1 MSKYIF
7 LGPILIICVWVLVS
21 VFKLASPLFLPSFF
35 ETINTLLILLRQGNV
50 FLDIWATVYR
60 TLTGFFVAGVLGV
73 PLGLL
78 VGNYLKLYKTF
89 EVVIDFFRS
98 LPGTAL
104 FPLFLLIFGIGDGS
118 KIATAVFVSLWIIL
132 VNSAYG
138 VLYSSKLR
146 QKVGFTLG
154 ANRFQIFRDIV
165 LMDAL
170 PQVFVGLR
178 TALSISLVVVV
189 VSEMFIGSK
198 FGLGQKIFDAYL
210 TYETTKLY
218 AILLITGLLGY
229 TLNKIFV
236 AFEKKM
242 VHWAGK

>member
-1 MSKYIF
+1 MSKYVF
-7 LGPILIICVWVLVS
+7 LGPILVICIWVLVS

-35 ETINTLLILLRQGNV
+35 ETINTLLVLLQQGNV

-78 VGNYLKLYKTF
+78 MGNYLKLYKTF

-132 VNSAYG
+132 INSAYG

-165 LMDAL
+165 VMDAL

-229 TLNKIFV
+229 ALNKIFV

>member
-7 LGPILIICVWVLVS
+7 LGPILVICIWVLVS
-21 VFKLASPLFLPSFF
+21 LFKLVSPLFLPPFF
-35 ETINTLLILLRQGNV
+35 ETINTLLILLRHGNV
-50 FLDIWATVYR
+50 FLDIWATAYR
-60 TLTGFFVAGVLGV
+60 TLIGFIIAGVLGV
-73 PLGLL
+73 PLGLM

-104 FPLFLLIFGIGDGS
+104 FPLFLLIFGIGDWS

-132 VNSAYG
+132 INSAYG

-146 QKVGFTLG
+146 QRVGLTLG

-165 LMDAL
+165 VMDAL

-210 TYETTKLY
+210 TYEANKLY
-218 AILLITGLLGY
+218 AILLITGLLGFA
-229 TLNKIFV
+229 LNKIFV
-236 AFEKKM
+236 ALEKKM

>member
-1 MSKYIF
+1 MNKYIF
-7 LGPILIICVWVLVS
+7 LGPIIVICIWVLVS
-21 VFKLASPLFLPSFF
+21 VFKVANPLFLPSFF
-35 ETINTLLILLRQGNV
+35 ETIKTLLVLLQQGKV

-60 TLTGFFVAGVLGV
+60 TLAGFLIAGVLGV

-104 FPLFLLIFGIGDGS
+104 FPLFLLIFGIGDGC
-118 KIATAVFVSLWIIL
+118 KIATAVFVSSWIIL
-132 VNSAYG
+132 INSAYG

-165 LMDAL
+165 VMDAL

-198 FGLGQKIFDAYL
+198 LGLGQRIFDSYL

-229 TLNKIFV
+229 ALNKIFV
-236 AFEKKM
+236 ALEKKM